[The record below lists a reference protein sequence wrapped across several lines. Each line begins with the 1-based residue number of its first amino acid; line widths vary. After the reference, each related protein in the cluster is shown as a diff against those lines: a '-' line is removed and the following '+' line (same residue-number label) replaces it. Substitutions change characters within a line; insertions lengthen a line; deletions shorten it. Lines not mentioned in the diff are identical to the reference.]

1 MRFASLMLERYGR
14 FEGCE
19 LTFRAG
25 APDLHVIYGANEAG
39 KSTSLAAVSD
49 LLFGFPT
56 RARYNFMFDN
66 ALLRVGAVLEEDG
79 RSLACRR
86 KRGNAATLIDAQE
99 RPIEEG
105 ELLAMLRGQTRETF
119 ALSFSLDQQRLRDG
133 GRAMVEA
140 RDDVGR
146 ALFAA
151 GSGLT
156 GVSDELAALEA
167 EADGIWGPRAA
178 ARRSFTQAQ
187 RELADSQRAER
198 DQTLKPRAWLDARSA
213 AAVAQTALEDVERRR
228 DELLAE
234 TRRAGR
240 LRRIAPAVRTRADLL
255 SSLATLEVAPDIAP
269 ARAQA
274 AETAM
279 AEAEAATRDRNAAEQ
294 LVQETG
300 ARIAALPVD
309 DAVIELGDEIDE
321 LVASAGAAEKGR
333 RDLARL
339 SGDLRAG
346 EANLARL
353 REDAGGVAAAPPARS
368 VSGRLRELAAAHAQ
382 DLSALDQIA
391 ESETALAVRR
401 EALAGGSKEPAAI
414 GRRAL
419 EAAIDAARALGD
431 DADERTATASR
442 RADEADAAAAAAL
455 ARLAPWRGAA
465 EALAILPSIPREE
478 IASIRA
484 LLAEAAADAVRHRQD
499 AARARGDAAAAA
511 LDEEQLAAE
520 DAVSPEEIESV
531 RANRDRSWSPL
542 RESILSGAAL
552 ASPEEAV
559 EAFEVSV
566 ARADER
572 SDRRFASADGSAR
585 LTMLAR
591 RRAAS
596 LLEARQAEARAAAS
610 DEGAAATRRAWS
622 ARLATTGHPDLD
634 PDRLAGWLADRE
646 AALGVH
652 AAAARAVEDA
662 AVAKARRDDARA
674 AVAAAL
680 GGEVPLPAGEALA
693 PLLLHADRVRDE
705 LSEADERLRLNAAAA
720 AQIERDAA
728 DLARRRAK
736 LTGAAATRESEWRRH
751 TEAASLSLVI
761 SGSMATLD
769 ALDDLR
775 RAAASQEELQRRI
788 AGIERDASEHERR
801 VAALCDALAIP
812 LGATGAERL
821 AAARRRLAEARAT
834 RSARSSLQ
842 DTLDARTADVDAATA
857 RRNAALQAIEPLIA
871 EIGATGLTGLQEAI
885 SRSREASAMREA
897 IAAAEAAI
905 VADGDGYSL
914 EDLLAASE
922 RVDPDAL
929 AARSRALDAELEGLN
944 AEVRAAADAQGDARR
959 AFATLQE
966 AGNPA
971 AGAAFDA
978 EAAKAELATL
988 AEHYILKRAQAV
1000 TLRWAIERYREEN
1013 QDPLLLRASALFAS
1027 LTVGRYAAL
1036 RVDADGPSP
1045 RLLGI
1050 RDDGRTVVEVG
1061 AMSEGTSDQLFLALR
1076 LAATEQSVAAG
1087 IRLPFLADDLF
1098 VNFDDERSEAGFRV
1112 LAELAASTQVLFF
1125 THHPHLAALARS
1137 VVGADTHSGCSLA

>member
-971 AGAAFDA
+971 AG
-978 EAAKAELATL
+978 
-988 AEHYILKRAQAV
+988 
-1000 TLRWAIERYREEN
+1000 
-1013 QDPLLLRASALFAS
+1013 P
-1027 LTVGRYAAL
+1027 
-1036 RVDADGPSP
+1036 PSTRRRRRRSWRRSP
-1045 RLLGI
+1045 N
-1050 RDDGRTVVEVG
+1050 T
-1061 AMSEGTSDQLFLALR
+1061 TS
-1076 LAATEQSVAAG
+1076 
-1087 IRLPFLADDLF
+1087 
-1098 VNFDDERSEAGFRV
+1098 
-1112 LAELAASTQVLFF
+1112 
-1125 THHPHLAALARS
+1125 
-1137 VVGADTHSGCSLA
+1137 